1 MKKLVLSLTAT
12 VLVALTVWA
21 QAPQQMNY
29 QAVVRGTNGNPVA
42 NSTPVKLRFTIHDG
56 SAGGPS
62 VFTETINAT
71 ANQFGLV
78 NVQIGSVANLGTVNW
93 GTGTKFLQVETDV
106 NNAGS
111 FTDMGTS
118 QLLSVPYALYAASS
132 PAGATGPAGPQ
143 GPAGAAGAAGANG
156 TDGAIGATGAQGP
169 QGATGPAG
177 ANGADGA
184 QGPQGATGAVG
195 PQGATGAAG
204 AQGATGAQGPTGI
217 GVAGPTGPGAS
228 INGTTN
234 SVPKFTN
241 ATTLGNSQITDDG
254 TTVSVGTPFLG
265 TGLLQVAG
273 GVSTN
278 STNGAGFYGFQNGTF
293 VGGSELFLGA
303 WDIYSGGTN
312 NITLT
317 PGGGSTA
324 MTLLSTNGN
333 VGIGTAT
340 PGAKLEVNG
349 QVKITGGAPGAGK
362 VLTSDATG
370 LASWQTPTGGVGATG
385 PTGPAGAVG
394 AQGPTGAAGTNG
406 AQGPQGATGAAGA
419 QGPTGIGVAGP
430 AGATGATGAPGP
442 TGTGGG
448 QWTTNGVNIHNS
460 NTGNVGIG
468 LTAPT
473 SKLDVVGRTK
483 ITYTNLVGD
492 SSDYFLIVKSTAL
505 ANSWSGISF
514 DNDAGSKSGIMFL
527 SGVAAPSFNFYNSNG
542 LSPVACNAL
551 GFNVVSDITKKTDVT
566 YLTNTDYNG
575 YLKDIRNV
583 ESIVYRYK
591 NGDNGKLHLGFVAQS
606 LPESVRDEMPSPNR
620 NATAPIG
627 VSVNLADMTGLLL
640 TGVKALDNKQ
650 SELELLV
657 NQQQQIIQS
666 LQQQLNELKSK
677 K

>member
-1 MKKLVLSLTAT
+1 MKKILLSLMPT

-29 QAVVRGTNGNPVA
+29 QAVVRGISGNPVA

-56 SAGGPS
+56 SAGGSS
-62 VFTETINAT
+62 VFTETINTT

-93 GTGTKFLQVETDV
+93 GSGTKFLQVETDV
-106 NNAGS
+106 NNAGL

-118 QLLSVPYALYAASS
+118 QLLSVPYALYAANS

-143 GPAGAAGAAGANG
+143 GPAGAAGL
-156 TDGAIGATGAQGP
+156 
-169 QGATGPAG
+169 
-177 ANGADGA
+177 NGADGA
-184 QGPQGATGAVG
+184 QGPQGATGAQG
-195 PQGATGAAG
+195 AIGATGAQGIQGVAG
-204 AQGATGAQGPTGI
+204 AIGATGAQGPTGI
-217 GVAGPTGPGAS
+217 GVAGPTGATGPAGAGS
-228 INGTTN
+228 VSGTVNTIAKFTPNGTT
-234 SVPKFTN
+234 
-241 ATTLGNSQITDDG
+241 AGNSQITDDG
-254 TTVSVGTPFLG
+254 SIVSVGTSFLG
-265 TGLLQVAG
+265 TGIFHVAG

-278 STNGAGFYGFQNGTF
+278 STNGAGFYGYQNGTF
-293 VGGSELFLGA
+293 VGGSELFGGA
-303 WDIYSGGTN
+303 WDILSGGTN

-324 MTLLSTNGN
+324 MTLLATNGN

-349 QVKITGGAPGAGK
+349 QVKITGGVPGAGK

-394 AQGPTGAAGTNG
+394 P
-406 AQGPQGATGAAGA
+406 AGA
-419 QGPTGIGVAGP
+419 
-430 AGATGATGAPGP
+430 AGATGATGP

-483 ITYTNLVGD
+483 ITYTNFVGD
-492 SSDYFLIVKSTAL
+492 SSDYFLIVKSTA
-505 ANSWSGISF
+505 ASVGWSGISF
-514 DNDAGSKSGIMFL
+514 DNDAGSRSGLMFL
-527 SGVAAPSFNFYNSNG
+527 IGAGAPSFNFYNSNQT
-542 LSPVACNAL
+542 SPVACNAL
-551 GFNVVSDITKKTDVT
+551 SFNVVSDITKKTDVT

>member
-1 MKKLVLSLTAT
+1 MKKILLSLMPT

-29 QAVVRGTNGNPVA
+29 QAVVRGISGNPVA

-56 SAGGPS
+56 SAGGSS
-62 VFTETINAT
+62 VFTETINTT

-93 GTGTKFLQVETDV
+93 GSGTKFLQVETDV

-118 QLLSVPYALYAASS
+118 QLLSVPYALYAANS

-143 GPAGAAGAAGANG
+143 GPAGAAGL
-156 TDGAIGATGAQGP
+156 
-169 QGATGPAG
+169 
-177 ANGADGA
+177 NGADGA
-184 QGPQGATGAVG
+184 QGPQGATGAQG
-195 PQGATGAAG
+195 AIGATGAQGIQGVAG
-204 AQGATGAQGPTGI
+204 AIGATGAQGPTGI
-217 GVAGPTGPGAS
+217 GVAGPT
-228 INGTTN
+228 
-234 SVPKFTN
+234 
-241 ATTLGNSQITDDG
+241 
-254 TTVSVGTPFLG
+254 
-265 TGLLQVAG
+265 
-273 GVSTN
+273 
-278 STNGAGFYGFQNGTF
+278 
-293 VGGSELFLGA
+293 
-303 WDIYSGGTN
+303 
-312 NITLT
+312 
-317 PGGGSTA
+317 
-324 MTLLSTNGN
+324 
-333 VGIGTAT
+333 
-340 PGAKLEVNG
+340 
-349 QVKITGGAPGAGK
+349 
-362 VLTSDATG
+362 
-370 LASWQTPTGGVGATG
+370 
-385 PTGPAGAVG
+385 
-394 AQGPTGAAGTNG
+394 G

-492 SSDYFLIVKSTAL
+492 STDYFLIVKSTA
-505 ANSWSGISF
+505 AASSWSGISF
-514 DNDAGSKSGIMFL
+514 DNDAGSKSAIMFM
-527 SGVAAPSFNFYNSNG
+527 SGTAAPSFNFYNSNG
-542 LSPVACNAL
+542 SAPIACNAL
-551 GFNVVSDITKKTDVT
+551 SFNVVSDITKKTDVT
-566 YLTNTDYNG
+566 YLTNTDYDG

-666 LQQQLNELKSK
+666 LQKQLNELKSK

>member
-111 FTDMGTS
+111 FADMGTS
-118 QLLSVPYALYAASS
+118 QLLSVPYALYAANS

-143 GPAGAAGAAGANG
+143 GPAGAAGL
-156 TDGAIGATGAQGP
+156 
-169 QGATGPAG
+169 
-177 ANGADGA
+177 NGAD
-184 QGPQGATGAVG
+184 
-195 PQGATGAAG
+195 
-204 AQGATGAQGPTGI
+204 GAQGPTGI
-217 GVAGPTGPGAS
+217 GVAGPTGA
-228 INGTTN
+228 
-234 SVPKFTN
+234 
-241 ATTLGNSQITDDG
+241 
-254 TTVSVGTPFLG
+254 
-265 TGLLQVAG
+265 
-273 GVSTN
+273 
-278 STNGAGFYGFQNGTF
+278 
-293 VGGSELFLGA
+293 
-303 WDIYSGGTN
+303 
-312 NITLT
+312 
-317 PGGGSTA
+317 
-324 MTLLSTNGN
+324 
-333 VGIGTAT
+333 
-340 PGAKLEVNG
+340 
-349 QVKITGGAPGAGK
+349 
-362 VLTSDATG
+362 
-370 LASWQTPTGGVGATG
+370 
-385 PTGPAGAVG
+385 TGPAGAVG
-394 AQGPTGAAGTNG
+394 AQGPLGVTGSAGPQGPTGAAGTNG

-505 ANSWSGISF
+505 ANSWSGIAF
-514 DNDAGSKSGIMFL
+514 DNDAGSRSGLMFL
-527 SGVAAPSFNFYNSNG
+527 SGGAAPSFNFYNSNG

-551 GFNVVSDITKKTDVT
+551 SFNVVSDITKKTDVT

-666 LQQQLNELKSK
+666 LQKQLNELKSK

>member
-42 NSTPVKLRFTIHDG
+42 NSTPVKLRFTIRDG
-56 SAGGPS
+56 SAGGSS
-62 VFTETINAT
+62 VFTETINTT

-93 GTGTKFLQVETDV
+93 GSGTKFLQVETDV

-118 QLLSVPYALYAASS
+118 QLLSVPYALYAANS

-143 GPAGAAGAAGANG
+143 GPAGAAGL
-156 TDGAIGATGAQGP
+156 
-169 QGATGPAG
+169 
-177 ANGADGA
+177 NGADGA
-184 QGPQGATGAVG
+184 QGPQGATGQVG
-195 PQGATGAAG
+195 PQGATGAQGIQGVAG
-204 AQGATGAQGPTGI
+204 AIGATGAQGPTGI
-217 GVAGPTGPGAS
+217 GVAGPTGP
-228 INGTTN
+228 
-234 SVPKFTN
+234 
-241 ATTLGNSQITDDG
+241 
-254 TTVSVGTPFLG
+254 
-265 TGLLQVAG
+265 
-273 GVSTN
+273 
-278 STNGAGFYGFQNGTF
+278 
-293 VGGSELFLGA
+293 
-303 WDIYSGGTN
+303 
-312 NITLT
+312 
-317 PGGGSTA
+317 
-324 MTLLSTNGN
+324 
-333 VGIGTAT
+333 
-340 PGAKLEVNG
+340 
-349 QVKITGGAPGAGK
+349 
-362 VLTSDATG
+362 
-370 LASWQTPTGGVGATG
+370 
-385 PTGPAGAVG
+385 TGPAGAVG
-394 AQGPTGAAGTNG
+394 AQGPLGVTGSAGPQGPTGAAGTNG

-505 ANSWSGISF
+505 ANSWSGIAF
-514 DNDAGSKSGIMFL
+514 DNDAGSRSGLMFL
-527 SGVAAPSFNFYNSNG
+527 SGGAAPSFNFYNSNG

-551 GFNVVSDITKKTDVT
+551 SFNVVSDITKKTDVT

-666 LQQQLNELKSK
+666 LQKQLNELKSK